1 MPDDRAR
8 HDHSLSLLL
17 QSSAGRIAGDEERQ
31 LMNPCCTVGDHLNGY
46 SAFGGTK
53 GARKEE
59 VRLQS
64 SLIAGKI
71 ADDTHVF
78 NESRLSLSL

>member
-1 MPDDRAR
+1 
-8 HDHSLSLLL
+8 
-17 QSSAGRIAGDEERQ
+17 
-31 LMNPCCTVGDHLNGY
+31 MNPCCTVGDHLNGY

>member
-1 MPDDRAR
+1 
-8 HDHSLSLLL
+8 
-17 QSSAGRIAGDEERQ
+17 
-31 LMNPCCTVGDHLNGY
+31 MNPCCTVGDHLNGY

-78 NESRLSLSL
+78 NESRLSLSPCDSETVAADTTAAEPFNPT